1 MQTTAVPAS
10 AETRK
15 SPPMV
20 RVDLELLSGLDAWA
34 AELNARPETVGTI
47 TRSDVLRA
55 IVAHRLHAKKPGEI
69 P

>member
-1 MQTTAVPAS
+1 MQTTTAAPDA
-10 AETRK
+10 AARK

-20 RVDLELLSGLDAWA
+20 RVDLELLAGLDAWA
-34 AELNARPETVGTI
+34 AELNARPDAVGTV

-55 IVAHRLHAKKPGEI
+55 IVAHRLQARKPGEL